1 MSVFRINKI
10 FKIYTY
16 FGLALTLILYFLKGA
31 IFSASGYQI
40 IELVLVSAGLIVIP
54 LGIKARIQLSTH
66 DKITNLLTFLYPLA
80 GGSLLLS
87 VFLQI
92 GWLSGSLSIIWFLY
106 SILLSIKALK
116 DLLLRGIYIHCETF
130 IDVGLIYLSI
140 GAVWFSA
147 SRFGFDLLSFSP
159 FIVTLTAI
167 HFHIAGLG
175 ASVVAGLIGRVFNKN
190 NFLFYKVSGTLIT
203 LTPIFVA
210 IGINSSPLIEFLM
223 SILLAIGI
231 VSMAIFVLKN
241 TFSTAFNKLSILD
254 RVKYHVLCLAQLISF
269 STMVLVY
276 IFSYGEF
283 ISTSLISYDQMVRYH
298 GLFNYFAFIL
308 PSILI
313 LSNLTSKSLTKPEK
327 IPFQKLRGKRYI
339 GVNYFKIES
348 SDSSSEKGLYK
359 NFTSLFN
366 LRELNY
372 SITQYFED
380 TANIKMYCKSEW
392 KTGFKLIS
400 SVEYYFGKLIG
411 QCVLPLSNKIY
422 KINNFLINQ
431 NIHSFEFSNPI
442 ASVRTYNDKSP
453 MYIASY
459 SSHTLNNKTFM
470 NISLPIPVGQL
481 HSILYLK
488 TIPIE
493 NVKNGLIL
501 SSFED
506 EVENTG
512 LWLDFKW
519 INIKI
524 PVREKLEI
532 WDTDESKEAAC
543 LDFSTTVPH
552 SSVAKHSF
560 WIFGIKCLVLRY
572 VLVNKKVIIKDV
584 NTDIF
589 KG

>member
-1 MSVFRINKI
+1 MNILRINKI
-10 FKIYTY
+10 FKIYIY
-16 FGLALTLILYFLKGA
+16 LGLALTVILYFLKGT

-54 LGIKARIQLSTH
+54 LGIKSRIQLSTH
-66 DKITNLLTFLYPLA
+66 DKITNLLIFLYPLA

-92 GWLSGSLSIIWFLY
+92 GCLSGGLSIIWFLF
-106 SILLSIKALK
+106 SILVLIKVLK
-116 DLLLRGIYIHCETF
+116 DLLLRGIYIHRETF
-130 IDVGLIYLSI
+130 IDIGLIYLSI

-147 SRFGFDLLSFSP
+147 SRFGFDLLGFSP

-190 NFLFYKVSGTLIT
+190 NFLFYKISGTLIT

-231 VSMAIFVLKN
+231 ISMAIFVLKN
-241 TFSTAFNKLSILD
+241 TFSTTFNKLSALD
-254 RVKYHVLCLAQLISF
+254 RIKYSVLCLAQLISF

-276 IFSYGEF
+276 IFSYGEL
-283 ISTSLISYDQMVRYH
+283 ISTSFISYDQMVRYH

-313 LSNLTSKSLTKPEK
+313 LSNLASKNLIKPEK

-339 GVNYFKIES
+339 GVNYFKIENS
-348 SDSSSEKGLYK
+348 NSKSEKGLYK
-359 NFTSLFN
+359 NFTFLFN
-366 LRELNY
+366 LGALNY

-380 TANIKMYCKSEW
+380 TANIKMYCKTEW
-392 KTGFKLIS
+392 QKGFRLIS
-400 SVEYYFGKLIG
+400 RGVHYFGKLIG
-411 QCVLPLSNKIY
+411 QFVLPLNNNIY
-422 KINNFLINQ
+422 KINNSLFNQ
-431 NIHSFEFSNPI
+431 NIYSFEFSNPI

-459 SSHTLNNKTFM
+459 SSHVLNKKIFM
-470 NISLPIPVGQL
+470 NISLPIPFGQL

-488 TIPIE
+488 NIYKD
-493 NVKNGLIL
+493 NSKNGLIL

-506 EVENTG
+506 EVEHIG
-512 LWLDFKW
+512 LWIDFNW

-524 PVREKLEI
+524 PLREKLEI
-532 WDTDESKEAAC
+532 WDSSESKEAAC

-552 SSVAKHSF
+552 SSIAKHSF
-560 WIFGIKCLVLRY
+560 WVFGIKCLVLRY
-572 VLVNKKVIIKDV
+572 VLVDKKVIIRDV